1 MLRIS
6 IRQEACLSVNGDA
19 SKSTDGA
26 YRDGLYHGELAAQR
40 GSAVHVTSGRW
51 AADQDRTSFAAGYEQ
66 GYNKF
71 FNANLNTAQ
80 ATNAAFRDGLFLGGL
95 AARHGD
101 ESQIAVGRW
110 ATSQDPL
117 SFTMGYQQGYAKS
130 GSVHAASISSL
141 HRRQ

>member
-1 MLRIS
+1 MERIEMDCTKVSLRP
-6 IRQEACLSVNGDA
+6 SVVA
-19 SKSTDGA
+19 RFTS
-26 YRDGLYHGELAAQR
+26 RAA
-40 GSAVHVTSGRW
+40 GW

-117 SFTMGYQQGYAKS
+117 SFTMGSQQGYAKS